1 MWARKRYVVVSY
13 HFPGCPRAPG
23 VRGYNRSLTISARVT
38 YEMLTAVPLSFFT
51 IEIPPNLPGP
61 FYNWYEGLSSS
72 QVRDAHDFV
81 KDVIEDDDPFDGVIG
96 FSQGASLILS
106 ILYHHEICHPD
117 RPPPFR
123 FAIFFCAVLS
133 ISPDPMFNADIVA
146 KYSRYYKR
154 VKHDEE
160 SGKDKATMEEL
171 EREAFPQDD
180 NGAAAVTHKLS
191 RLKNHRAILLLP
203 GQKAALAKE
212 LFALVRQLVD
222 NSTEHDHASRT
233 QWNTR
238 GGMEGFPRVYH
249 PMVNRQRISIPTVHI
264 IGRSDPLRPH
274 SELQARLCSKGLTR
288 VVEFEGV
295 HKVPH
300 RMNDVQ
306 AVLKAVEWAIRMAQM
321 R

>member
-1 MWARKRYVVVSY
+1 MKILCLHPWGASAEIFEKQMSLICAMIGESHEYV
-13 HFPGCPRAPG
+13 FLDGP
-23 VRGYNRSLTISARVT
+23 ISCGPAK
-38 YEMLTAVPLSFFT
+38 EN
-51 IEIPPNLPGP
+51 PPNLPGP

-72 QVRDAHDFV
+72 QVRDAHDLIQ
-81 KDVIEDDDPFDGVIG
+81 DVIEDDGPFDGVIG
-96 FSQGASLILS
+96 FSQGASLALS
-106 ILYHHEICHPD
+106 MLYHHEICHPD

-133 ISPDPMFNADIVA
+133 ISPDPMFNADIIA
-146 KYSRYYKR
+146 KYSRYYR
-154 VKHDEE
+154 QVKHKEE
-160 SGKDKATMEEL
+160 GEKDKTTMEEL
-171 EREAFPQDD
+171 QRASLLQD
-180 NGAAAVTHKLS
+180 NNRSAVTHKLS

-203 GQKAALAKE
+203 GQKAALVKE
-212 LFALVRQLVD
+212 ILALVRQLVD
-222 NSTEHDHASRT
+222 NSAEHDHAART

-249 PMVNRQRISIPTVHI
+249 PLVNMQRISIPTVHI

-274 SELQARLCSKGLTR
+274 SELEARLCSKGLTR

-306 AVLKAVEWAIRMAQM
+306 AVLKAVEWAMRMAQM

>member
-1 MWARKRYVVVSY
+1 MKILCLHPWGASAEIFEKQMSLICSMIGESHDYVFLDGPVSCG
-13 HFPGCPRAPG
+13 PAKEVPRN
-23 VRGYNRSLTISARVT
+23 V
-38 YEMLTAVPLSFFT
+38 
-51 IEIPPNLPGP
+51 PGP
-61 FYNWYEGLSSS
+61 FYNWYDGLSSS
-72 QVRDAHDFV
+72 QARDAHDLV
-81 KDVIEDDDPFDGVIG
+81 KDVIEDDGPFDGVIG
-96 FSQGASLILS
+96 FSQGASLALS
-106 ILYHHEICHPD
+106 ILYHHEIRHPD

-133 ISPDPMFNADIVA
+133 ISPDPMFNADLVA

-160 SGKDKATMEEL
+160 SEKHKTTMAEL
-171 EREAFPQDD
+171 ERGDFIEDGNRGTA
-180 NGAAAVTHKLS
+180 THKLS

-203 GQKAALAKE
+203 GQKAALVKE

-222 NSTEHDHASRT
+222 HGAEHDLAART

-249 PMVNRQRISIPTVHI
+249 PLVNTQRIPIPTVHI
-264 IGRSDPLRPH
+264 IGRSDPLRRH
-274 SELQARLCSKGLTR
+274 SELQARLCSKELTR

-306 AVLKAVEWAIRMAQM
+306 AVLKAVEWAMRMAQM